1 MWAEWM
7 ANFDLTITK
16 EDIEI
21 WEKMK
26 ERKEN
31 ERFCKN

>member
-16 EDIEI
+16 EDIEK
-21 WEKMK
+21 WKKMRSDK
-26 ERKEN
+26 Q
-31 ERFCKN
+31 